1 MINIKI
7 KKNIF
12 KIKSNRKYEKFEN
25 KENSIIY
32 FFKYGY
38 KSFSLKKNQEFKIN
52 EFKEIKDFFQQNNFI
67 DTLIIFKNNKL
78 CIANSI
84 DSQRFYIFKS
94 EHEFILSTDQFYLKR
109 KADFKSIY
117 LSLNTRYNFW
127 LSRGINDV
135 DNVIPGSINLFDI
148 KENYKILKKDLIFNF
163 QEIGSNSQHDQIV
176 RNIID
181 KFDIAFKELKKVKD
195 HWELLLSSGL
205 DSAIYLLF
213 AIKNNMQ
220 ISCNSFD
227 VDNPEIISASRF
239 TKYFNLKQH
248 KYVRGG
254 INYNEK
260 FSIDTDISRYLEF
273 VKPIIENNFNVM
285 FLLNMVVDFAY
296 YKKPKNDFILEGS
309 EYPRALCIEHL
320 TSYPNYFSSGIN
332 KFKPEINREKRL
344 NIFENYKHNFES
356 ALINKK
362 DLSQFFKNVDE
373 RYYHTLSKVFYGT
386 HSVDFL
392 KGFIINK
399 KFLNNNE
406 ILHNSIIKNSKP
418 IVDMLNDIGVIN
430 HLGNFSERKNI
441 MLQKIIR
448 LISGTARSS
457 TDKNETNDTGLL
469 HHFRPATN
477 SSIVNELLKTSY
489 DEKLIDYP
497 KWHLFEVFKRVSGF
511 DFFSLNYKSLFFK
524 EFLKK
529 NSNFIKNKRHNPKRL
544 LFYNKSFRKFI
555 KKTYGK
561 ELLHVLNYLN
571 LENDIDKF
579 FNSKLHFMTFSKI
592 INLAGLIKNDK
603 IEF

>member
-12 KIKSNRKYEKFEN
+12 KIESNRKYEKFEN

-38 KSFSLKKNQEFKIN
+38 ESFSLKKNQEFKIN

-109 KADFKSIY
+109 KADFESIY

-213 AIKNNMQ
+213 AINNNLQ

-239 TKYFNLKQH
+239 TKYFNFKQH

-254 INYNEK
+254 ISYNEK
-260 FSIDTDISRYLEF
+260 FNIDTDLSRYLEF

-285 FLLNMVVDFAY
+285 FLLNMIVDFAY
-296 YKKPKNDFILEGS
+296 YKKQKNNFILEGS

-332 KFKPEINREKRL
+332 KFKPEINKEKRL
-344 NIFENYKHNFES
+344 KIFENYKHNFES

-362 DLSQFFKNVDE
+362 DLSQFFKDVDE

-386 HSVDFL
+386 HSVDLL

-418 IVDMLNDIGVIN
+418 IISMLNDIGVMN
-430 HLGNFSERKNI
+430 HLRNFSERKNI

-457 TDKNETNDTGLL
+457 TDRNEINDTGLL

-511 DFFSLNYKSLFFK
+511 DFFSLNYKSLFVK

-529 NSNFIKNKRHNPKRL
+529 NMNIIKNKKHNPKRL

-555 KKTYGK
+555 KKNYGK
-561 ELLHVLNYLN
+561 ELLYVLNYLK
-571 LENDIDKF
+571 LKNDIDKF
-579 FNSKLHFMTFSKI
+579 FDSKLHFMTFSKI

-603 IEF
+603 IEL

>member
-7 KKNIF
+7 EKNIF
-12 KIKSNRKYEKFEN
+12 KIETNRKYEKFEN
-25 KENSIIY
+25 KENTIIY

-38 KSFSLKKNQEFKIN
+38 ELFSLKKNQEFKIN
-52 EFKEIKDFFQQNNFI
+52 GFKEIKDFFQQNNFI

-84 DSQRFYIFKS
+84 DSQRFYIFNSQHK
-94 EHEFILSTDQFYLKR
+94 FILSTDQFYLKR
-109 KADFKSIY
+109 KVDFESIY

-239 TKYFNLKQH
+239 TKYFNFKQH

-254 INYNEK
+254 ISYNEK

-285 FLLNMVVDFAY
+285 FLLNMIVDFAY
-296 YKKPKNDFILEGS
+296 YKKQKNNFILEGS

-344 NIFENYKHNFES
+344 KIFENYKHNFES

-362 DLSQFFKNVDE
+362 DLSEFFKNVDE

-386 HSVDFL
+386 HSVDLL

-418 IVDMLNDIGVIN
+418 IINMLNDIGVMN
-430 HLGNFSERKNI
+430 HLGSFSERKNI

-457 TDKNETNDTGLL
+457 TDRNEINDTGLL
-469 HHFRPATN
+469 YHFRPATN
-477 SSIVNELLKTSY
+477 SSIVNEFLKTSY

-511 DFFSLNYKSLFFK
+511 DFFSLNYKSLFIK

-529 NSNFIKNKRHNPKRL
+529 NTNIIKNKRHNPKRL
-544 LFYNKSFRKFI
+544 LFYNKSFREFI

-561 ELLHVLNYLN
+561 ELLYVLNYLN
-571 LENDIDKF
+571 LNNDIDKF
-579 FNSKLHFMTFSKI
+579 FDSKLHFMTFSKI